1 MAQPDT
7 PAASFGSM
15 QKDSS
20 QAGNGRVSSPLPS
33 YQAILRAG
41 DDLAA
46 HLKGVEEGLELSR
59 HAWSSVQDYSA
70 RLDAQTRHADAPD
83 TEKWEL
89 QEEVAKLKRLHDR
102 TSKELERKSRELS
115 IASATIADLQVER
128 NRTRQ
133 AIAEADRHANQRE
146 ARFLKANVEVE
157 CLGRNLARISEQ
169 LCDEIMARQAAEQ
182 AREKVASR
190 LADLEQAAMLLHS
203 RGADYELLNEQLT
216 GKLSRHMAVQ
226 QDLQT
231 RLSTVEHERGV
242 LEDCAAAA
250 QQRAVELE
258 RELRSL
264 QRRATALLVD
274 QAVVRAPLSH
284 VGQRAGEAAE
294 HWRPEAEI
302 AKLREE
308 RDAARRDCAAVKGQ
322 LADLRLRGMTDE
334 LAHARCRDENRELH
348 HRLETLTRQDRHSEP
363 AADDG
368 ADLERAFDE
377 LLATGELSAAND
389 GDSTV
394 TRKAS

>member
-1 MAQPDT
+1 M
-7 PAASFGSM
+7 S
-15 QKDSS
+15 
-20 QAGNGRVSSPLPS
+20 S
-33 YQAILRAG
+33 YQSILRAG

-46 HLKGVEEGLELSR
+46 HLKGVEDGLSR

-70 RLDAQTRHADAPD
+70 RLDAQTRHSDAPD

-115 IASATIADLQVER
+115 IASAAIADLQVER

-146 ARFLKANVEVE
+146 ARLLKANVEVE
-157 CLGRNLARISEQ
+157 CLGRNLAQISEQ
-169 LCDEIMARQAAEQ
+169 LCDEIMARQAAEH

-203 RGADYELLNEQLT
+203 RVADYELLNGRPT
-216 GKLSRHMAVQ
+216 GKLSRQMAVQ
-226 QDLQT
+226 QDLQA

-250 QQRAVELE
+250 RQRAVELE

-264 QRRATALLVD
+264 QHRATALLVD

-284 VGQRAGEAAE
+284 VGQRAGEAAG

-308 RDAARRDCAAVKGQ
+308 RDAAQRDCAAVKVQ

-348 HRLETLTRQDRHSEP
+348 HRLETLTRQDRHSGP

-377 LLATGELSAAND
+377 LLATGALSAAND